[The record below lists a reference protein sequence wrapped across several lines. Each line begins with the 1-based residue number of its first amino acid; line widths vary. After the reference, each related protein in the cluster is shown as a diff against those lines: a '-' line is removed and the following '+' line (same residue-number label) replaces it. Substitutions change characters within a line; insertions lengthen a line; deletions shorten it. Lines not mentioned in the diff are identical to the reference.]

1 MSKIRDIFQDH
12 WDVFVSNNPNKI
24 RDSVKKEVHKMLGCG
39 RIENGFTVYKCPSC
53 ENEVL
58 VPFTCKSRF
67 CTSCG
72 KLYRD
77 KWAEKL
83 ESRLINCPHR
93 HIVFTI
99 PRELRIY
106 FRKDRTL
113 LKDLSDTAALV
124 LKETIYEMNKSQRF
138 ETGIISVI
146 HTFGRDLKWNPHVH
160 IIMAMRCLG
169 ETEDR
174 TMRYLN
180 YKKLR
185 MFWQKALLDVMKK
198 KVEDNKIRSVINRLY
213 REKEN
218 GFYVYAK
225 GEITDLGIITKYL
238 ARYSSRPAIAESRI
252 VEYDGKRV
260 TIKYTP
266 HGETKEVQETMSV
279 SEFIER
285 LIIHIPDTN
294 FKMIRNYG
302 IYARNNQRARR
313 IERRLVTRE
322 QYLRIKQTK
331 TWQLRLMLD
340 YNRNPLKCSC
350 GTLMKR
356 DDIVVPWE
364 REKIERYK
372 WKGQNAG

>member
-83 ESRLINCPHR
+83 ESMLINCPHR

-169 ETEDR
+169 
-174 TMRYLN
+174 
-180 YKKLR
+180 KL
-185 MFWQKALLDVMKK
+185 
-198 KVEDNKIRSVINRLY
+198 KI
-213 REKEN
+213 
-218 GFYVYAK
+218 G
-225 GEITDLGIITKYL
+225 
-238 ARYSSRPAIAESRI
+238 P
-252 VEYDGKRV
+252 
-260 TIKYTP
+260 
-266 HGETKEVQETMSV
+266 
-279 SEFIER
+279 
-285 LIIHIPDTN
+285 
-294 FKMIRNYG
+294 
-302 IYARNNQRARR
+302 
-313 IERRLVTRE
+313 
-322 QYLRIKQTK
+322 
-331 TWQLRLMLD
+331 
-340 YNRNPLKCSC
+340 
-350 GTLMKR
+350 
-356 DDIVVPWE
+356 
-364 REKIERYK
+364 
-372 WKGQNAG
+372 

>member
-1 MSKIRDIFQDH
+1 
-12 WDVFVSNNPNKI
+12 
-24 RDSVKKEVHKMLGCG
+24 
-39 RIENGFTVYKCPSC
+39 
-53 ENEVL
+53 
-58 VPFTCKSRF
+58 
-67 CTSCG
+67 
-72 KLYRD
+72 
-77 KWAEKL
+77 
-83 ESRLINCPHR
+83 
-93 HIVFTI
+93 
-99 PRELRIY
+99 
-106 FRKDRTL
+106 
-113 LKDLSDTAALV
+113 
-124 LKETIYEMNKSQRF
+124 
-138 ETGIISVI
+138 
-146 HTFGRDLKWNPHVH
+146 
-160 IIMAMRCLG
+160 
-169 ETEDR
+169 
-174 TMRYLN
+174 
-180 YKKLR
+180 
-185 MFWQKALLDVMKK
+185 MKK

-266 HGETKEVQETMSV
+266 HGETKEVQETMSA

-313 IERRLVTRE
+313 IERRLITRE